1 MDVKLS
7 QKVYIC
13 KKTNM
18 SRQVIFTGALLG
30 ALGVCFGA
38 YGAHGLK
45 SIVSEAQ
52 VATFEV
58 GVRYQ
63 MYHAFFLLFV
73 GICGFFTDKVKKN
86 ITILVVLGIL
96 FFSGSI
102 YILTLKDLISINL
115 RFIGPI
121 TPIGGL
127 LLIIAWL
134 TAGIQA
140 LKNRKEI
147 K

>member
-1 MDVKLS
+1 MGR
-7 QKVYIC
+7 
-13 KKTNM
+13 KTI
-18 SRQVIFTGALLG
+18 VIGAFLG
-30 ALGVCFGA
+30 ALGVCLGA

-45 SIVSEAQ
+45 NIVTESQ

-63 MYHAFFLLFV
+63 MYHAFLLLFV
-73 GICGFFTDKVKKN
+73 GICGFISDKTKK
-86 ITILVVLGIL
+86 IVTILVVLGIL

-102 YILTLKDLISINL
+102 YVLTLKDLIDINL
-115 RFIGPI
+115 KFVGPI

-127 LLIIAWL
+127 LLIIAWSTL
-134 TAGIQA
+134 GIA
-140 LKNRKEI
+140 VFKNRKDI